1 MAEIPAPTA
10 AWQLTHEQIAEIRA
24 AMTDPDAT
32 FKMLRE
38 DREGRVA
45 AEAALAAE
53 RKLRSDIEAD
63 FDTLFGANFREAA
76 HNVTGSGVST
86 VEGRLA
92 QQVVK
97 VVADVAIANDSLAAE
112 RQRREAIERLLDRGT
127 RCRAVGEFDQWCDDV
142 AAWRKA
148 KGQPS

>member
-10 AWQLTHEQIAEIRA
+10 ADLERDAEKDYHVCVVLGCGCLDRIQPWIRRA
-24 AMTDPDAT
+24 
-32 FKMLRE
+32 
-38 DREGRVA
+38 VA

-97 VVADVAIANDSLAAE
+97 LVADVAIANDNLAAE